1 MKSLMRV
8 VAAFLLTMLSTL
20 LMASTVYAACAQQ
33 ASLPA
38 PGAAAAPPPRPDT
51 SPQVV
56 PEAELSLHYYSP
68 RHSDANELAQI
79 LTQLAGRTFFAQA
92 PDGSST
98 QPVSNV
104 RTFGNIVVLYD
115 RVKRVEQ
122 LVTILA
128 QLEQADV
135 AQLGDAEE
143 YVVAEYTPQYVTAK
157 ALLDALNPL
166 RRQILQPFGIGGR
179 PSHAKATWVENV
191 TALMQPA
198 TIVLRDTREQIETMR
213 ALMARLDVAPPQVQ
227 LQCWLLRGAEA
238 DTGSRLPKELVQ
250 NLSRLVPVEHFEQL
264 SLSMIRASVQPGLP
278 QRLRSDFPDDGET
291 ARFELDLVCSGYDR
305 AAGVLPLTRCRF
317 EATSGQE
324 FETSVTL
331 RAGEYTV
338 LGAAGAD
345 PLFVVLRFVPL
356 DG

>member
-1 MKSLMRV
+1 
-8 VAAFLLTMLSTL
+8 
-20 LMASTVYAACAQQ
+20 
-33 ASLPA
+33 
-38 PGAAAAPPPRPDT
+38 
-51 SPQVV
+51 
-56 PEAELSLHYYSP
+56 
-68 RHSDANELAQI
+68 
-79 LTQLAGRTFFAQA
+79 
-92 PDGSST
+92 
-98 QPVSNV
+98 
-104 RTFGNIVVLYD
+104 
-115 RVKRVEQ
+115 
-122 LVTILA
+122 
-128 QLEQADV
+128 
-135 AQLGDAEE
+135 
-143 YVVAEYTPQYVTAK
+143 
-157 ALLDALNPL
+157 
-166 RRQILQPFGIGGR
+166 
-179 PSHAKATWVENV
+179 
-191 TALMQPA
+191 MQPA